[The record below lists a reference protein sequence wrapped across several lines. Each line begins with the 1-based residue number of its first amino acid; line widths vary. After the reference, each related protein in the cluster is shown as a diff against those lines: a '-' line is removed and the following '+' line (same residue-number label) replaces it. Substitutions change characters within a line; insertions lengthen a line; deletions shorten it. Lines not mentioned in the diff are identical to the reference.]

1 MVLSKPEPN
10 QMKIYKYSNETESFN
25 PEKPK
30 IRIYS
35 LTKPEWISKRPPLSE
50 KYDIP

>member
-25 PEKPK
+25 PEKPE
-30 IRIYS
+30 IRIYPNQ
-35 LTKPEWISKRPPLSE
+35 TRM
-50 KYDIP
+50 DIQTSTHK